1 MFDEIAEFN
10 SLTELPLV
18 DTMLSDILVSEPKDE
33 DIRKVEIPDRGR
45 GFVFFPS
52 HLKSYV
58 LLKEADPDLAILFL
72 EDLIAYGVTESH
84 ISNNPVIRALME
96 NITPVLD
103 NQYVKFLEYR
113 ARDKHKFD
121 YYNHPEDRIHANSVE
136 QIIDAT
142 NGVKL

>member
-1 MFDEIAEFN
+1 MFDEITEFN
-10 SLTELPLV
+10 SLTELPLI
-18 DTMLSDILVSEPKDE
+18 DTMLSDILASEPKEE
-33 DIRKVEIPDRGR
+33 DIRKAEIPDRGR

-58 LLKEADPDLAILFL
+58 LLKEADADLALLFL
-72 EDLIAYGVTESH
+72 EDLIAYGITGSH
-84 ISNNPVIRALME
+84 ISNNPIIRGLME

-103 NQYVKFLEYR
+103 NQYAKYLEDC
-113 ARDKHKFD
+113 AKDKHNLD

-136 QIIDAT
+136 QIINAT